1 MALEA
6 AFVVP
11 HPPLIIPA
19 VGHGDEAKIQAT
31 VDAYDVV
38 AREVASIAP
47 DTIIVTSPHA
57 TAYLDYFHISPGA
70 GASGNM
76 HQFRAMNTT
85 LSCAYDTELVD
96 YLTDLA
102 GSEDFSAGTDGERD
116 PSLDHATYIPLW
128 FVNKFYTG
136 YKVVRIGL
144 SGMGPVE
151 HYRFG
156 ELIRAAIEKLGRRAV
171 FIASGDL
178 SHKLTDDG
186 PYGFAPEGP
195 VFDDQITRA
204 LSEGDFLKLLSFSES
219 FTNKAAEC
227 GLRSFQI
234 MAGALDGL
242 AVEPKLLS
250 YEGPFGVGYGVASF
264 RILGQDEKRHFAK
277 QYINNAKDEYMRM
290 RNEEDEYVSLARA
303 SVEHYV
309 KTGVPLSMPAG
320 LPDEMLNRAA
330 GTFVSLHK
338 HGRLRGCIGTIGPQ
352 EKCIAAEI
360 INNGISACSAD
371 PRFDPVREDEIDQLE
386 ISVDV
391 LGPTEEIASRDELD
405 PQRYGVIVSSG
416 FKRGLLLPMLD
427 GVDTVD
433 EQINIAR
440 QKAGIGAHED
450 YSLARFEV
458 VRHEPG
464 KGPTDSSQQS

>member
-6 AFVVP
+6 AFIVP

-19 VGHGDEAKIQAT
+19 VGRGDEQGIQAT
-31 VDAYDVV
+31 VDAYDEV
-38 AREVASIAP
+38 AREIAAIAP
-47 DTIIVTSPHA
+47 ETIIVTSPHA
-57 TAYLDYFHISPGA
+57 TAYLDYFHISPGS

-76 HQFRAMNTT
+76 HQFRAMNTN
-85 LSCAYDTELVD
+85 LSCEYDTELVAC
-96 YLTDLA
+96 LA
-102 GSEDFSAGTDGERD
+102 SMASNEGFSAGIDGERD
-116 PSLDHATYIPLW
+116 PALDHATYIPLW
-128 FVNKFYTG
+128 FVNKFYTD
-136 YKVVRIGL
+136 YKAVRIGL

-151 HYRFG
+151 HYHLG
-156 ELIRAAIEKLGRRAV
+156 ELIRAAIEKLDRRAV

-204 LSEGDFLKLLSFSES
+204 MREGDFLKLLSFDES

-264 RILGQDEKRHFAK
+264 HITGKDEGRHFAE
-277 QYINNAKDEYMRM
+277 QIIANAKNEHMRM
-290 RNEEDEYVSLARA
+290 CDKEDAYVALARK

-309 KTGVPLSMPAG
+309 KTGSPLPMPVG
-320 LPDEMLNRAA
+320 LPDEMLIEAA

-352 EKCIAAEI
+352 EKCIAQEI

-371 PRFDPVREDEIDQLE
+371 PRFDPVREDELDQLE

-405 PQRYGVIVSSG
+405 PQRYGVIVSNG
-416 FKRGLLLPMLD
+416 FRRGLLLPMLD
-427 GVDTVD
+427 GVDTVE
-433 EQINIAR
+433 EQIDIAR
-440 QKAGIGAHED
+440 QKAGIGTHED

-458 VRHEPG
+458 VRHKAE
-464 KGPTDSSQQS
+464 